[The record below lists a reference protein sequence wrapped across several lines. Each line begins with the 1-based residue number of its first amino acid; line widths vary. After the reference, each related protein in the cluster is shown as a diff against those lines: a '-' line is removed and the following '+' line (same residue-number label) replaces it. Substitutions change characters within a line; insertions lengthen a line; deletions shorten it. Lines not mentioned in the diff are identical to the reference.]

1 MLSQSDRQGSNIRTL
16 VLVLVLA
23 AAIAATCFGS
33 LAVFYASQ
41 GKILGAALLM
51 VTAILQ
57 AANSGYNLARRF
69 SRG

>member
-1 MLSQSDRQGSNIRTL
+1 MLSQSDRQGSNIRT
-16 VLVLVLA
+16 LVLVLA